1 MCDSGILGIEKPP
14 KQHSTVY
21 FMQESTVNIM
31 ENYNLKLLIFYSN
44 LSIAK
49 DKDQSK
55 VLIEKLN

>member
-1 MCDSGILGIEKPP
+1 MRDFGILGIEKPP

-21 FMQESTVNIM
+21 FIQESTVNIM

-49 DKDQSK
+49 GRD
-55 VLIEKLN
+55 